1 MNFAQNTRIATPLP
15 HLNKPYLLKLVDDD
29 LDLVQTLL
37 SSYLHITPDEL
48 AAFSHG
54 ISSGDARETALYA
67 HRLRG
72 SLRYLGA
79 KAIEQLLYEAETA
92 VRAGDQSRLLGC
104 YRRILPAMQQLQ
116 QEVFDWQK
124 ELSNAA

>member
-1 MNFAQNTRIATPLP
+1 MLMAAHTHILP
-15 HLNKPYLLKLVDDD
+15 TLRYLNKPHLLKLVDDD

-37 SSYLHITPDEL
+37 SSYLHSTPDEL

-92 VRAGDQSRLLGC
+92 VRAGDQSRLLDC

-116 QEVFDWQK
+116 QEVFDWQS